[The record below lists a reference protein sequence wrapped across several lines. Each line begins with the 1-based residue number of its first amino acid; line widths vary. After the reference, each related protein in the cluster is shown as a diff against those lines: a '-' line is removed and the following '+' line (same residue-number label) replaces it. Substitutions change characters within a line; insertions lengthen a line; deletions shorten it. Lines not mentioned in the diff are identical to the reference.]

1 MEWRVVNMFT
11 HRGILKAV
19 IERDKKEENNE

>member
-1 MEWRVVNMFT
+1 MNWTVVNMFT

-19 IERDKKEENNE
+19 IERDKKPDEL